1 MKPGVVVILALS
13 APSLAACAGYG
24 FGRGPHANP
33 VAAAPT
39 APALQPIA
47 PVGAVQAQPLP
58 PAAPVAASPAQPGT
72 PAAPPSQ
79 PPAQASAAA
88 PAQSAP
94 PLAPAV
100 PAGPTLGAP
109 IGASLSDADRAA
121 AWKAEVAA
129 LESGQRRSWR
139 GEHGVFGFVEPGGEA
154 VGGCRAFSLTVYL
167 AGRPNRGQGVACK
180 QADGTW
186 KAAS

>member
-1 MKPGVVVILALS
+1 MKPGLVVILALS
-13 APSLAACAGYG
+13 APSLAACASS
-24 FGRGPHANP
+24 PAKP
-33 VAAAPT
+33 VAAAP
-39 APALQPIA
+39 AVQPLA
-47 PVGAVQAQPLP
+47 PVVPVQAQPLP
-58 PAAPVAASPAQPGT
+58 PAPVVPAAPPQPEP

-79 PPAQASAAA
+79 PPAQASVAA

-94 PLAPAV
+94 PLSPPV
-100 PAGPTLGAP
+100 PAGPALGAP
-109 IGASLSDADRAA
+109 ISASLTDADRAA

-139 GEHGVFGFVEPGGEA
+139 GANGVFGFVEPGGEA

>member
-1 MKPGVVVILALS
+1 MKPGIVVILALW
-13 APSLAACAGYG
+13 APSLAACASSGLDS
-24 FGRGPHANP
+24 HARP
-33 VAAAPT
+33 VAAAP
-39 APALQPIA
+39 ALQPLA
-47 PVGAVQAQPLP
+47 PIVPVQAQPLP
-58 PAAPVAASPAQPGT
+58 PASAVAAAPAQPAT
-72 PAAPPSQ
+72 PAAPPPQS
-79 PPAQASAAA
+79 PAQASVAA

-94 PLAPAV
+94 LPAPAV
-100 PAGPTLGAP
+100 PAGPALGVP

-139 GEHGVFGFVEPGGEA
+139 GANGVFGFIEPGGEA
-154 VGGCRAFSLTVYL
+154 VGGCRAFSMTVYV